1 MNPNEQPPRYDLE
14 KARAEADE
22 MKKMKDTGEAKDYK
36 EAGEKI
42 EQREKNEI
50 EIQNSYNKLFK
61 PVSEVI
67 PGINTEGLMEENI
80 DGIKWEKAENLKNK
94 CSRLEDIFLIV

>member
-1 MNPNEQPPRYDLE
+1 MGNIGEQPPKYDLE

-42 EQREKNEI
+42 EQ
-50 EIQNSYNKLFK
+50 
-61 PVSEVI
+61 
-67 PGINTEGLMEENI
+67 
-80 DGIKWEKAENLKNK
+80 
-94 CSRLEDIFLIV
+94 